1 MKLKTKNPGKQ
12 RKRLYKMPYH
22 SRGNILSAHLST
34 DLRNTYGTRALPV
47 RKNDTIRVL
56 RGDYKGYEGRILRV
70 DRQSYK
76 IYVDGIT
83 REKADGTSIQVPLH
97 PSKVEIIKL
106 NLDDKWRNKII
117 ERKRQKEEEKPE
129 EKKLEKRKNQK
140 KEEKLTKP
148 VEEKVEEEK

>member
-1 MKLKTKNPGKQ
+1 MRLKTKDPGKQ
-12 RKRLYKMPYH
+12 RKMLYEMPYH

-34 DLRNTYGTRALPV
+34 DLRNMYGARALPV
-47 RKNDTIRVL
+47 RKGDTVRVL
-56 RGDYKGYEGRILRV
+56 RGDYEGYEGKILRV
-70 DRQSYK
+70 NRQKYK

-83 REKADGTSIQVPLH
+83 REKADGTSIQVPIH

-129 EKKLEKRKNQK
+129 EKELGERKNRK
-140 KEEKLTKP
+140 KGKKVNKP